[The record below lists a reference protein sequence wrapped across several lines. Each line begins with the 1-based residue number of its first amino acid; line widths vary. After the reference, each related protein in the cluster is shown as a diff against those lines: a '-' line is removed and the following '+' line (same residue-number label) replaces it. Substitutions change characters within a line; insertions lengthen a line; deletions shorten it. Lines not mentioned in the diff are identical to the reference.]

1 MRRGFLGVVVVCE
14 RFFNTGNRGLGWRI
28 HESVEDTKLST
39 NKQHSLSLSL
49 DENRR
54 QPLNQFYQARYWFAV
69 RAGKIGLPVGGD
81 LS

>member
-1 MRRGFLGVVVVCE
+1 LNVSSMQV
-14 RFFNTGNRGLGWRI
+14 
-28 HESVEDTKLST
+28 
-39 NKQHSLSLSL
+39 